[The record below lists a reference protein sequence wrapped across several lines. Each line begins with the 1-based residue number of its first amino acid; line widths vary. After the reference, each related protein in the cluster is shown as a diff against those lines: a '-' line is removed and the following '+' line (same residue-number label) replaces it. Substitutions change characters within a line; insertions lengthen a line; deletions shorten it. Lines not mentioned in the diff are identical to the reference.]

1 MQLSAALQ
9 HQRRAPGFANHTP
22 RQWEITAVCPS
33 QSLPYSDDMF
43 GLGPGAGMT
52 IGGAGPRDTEAST
65 TMGHAHSAAAA
76 EAKSEKLRKGSSTT
90 ILREDSIQQTFED
103 SQCHSPATEHTP
115 ALSRTN
121 SSWSMHYDCANQL
134 PYSTAHS
141 IAGSSNVDK
150 MNTQTSLAR
159 LPKDNPSHDLAWFLK
174 NTAPPAPHRKPSRAD
189 HPRRAVS
196 GKNALRLFRN
206 GSGQQKKHR
215 LSIQTAHDR

>member
-9 HQRRAPGFANHTP
+9 HRRPAPSFANHTP
-22 RQWEITAVCPS
+22 RQWEITAVCSS

-52 IGGAGPRDTEAST
+52 IGGAGPLNTEAT
-65 TMGHAHSAAAA
+65 TMGQAHSAAA

-90 ILREDSIQQTFED
+90 ILREDSVQQTFED
-103 SQCHSPATEHTP
+103 SHCHSPATENTP
-115 ALSRTN
+115 ALSRSN
-121 SSWSMHYDCANQL
+121 SSWSMHYDCADQL
-134 PYSTAHS
+134 PYSTADS
-141 IAGSSNVDK
+141 VAGCSSVDK

-189 HPRRAVS
+189 HPRTAVS